1 MLASKPGL
9 GDLAQSMR
17 LVEGVHEGQGKDDHQ
32 HHYDQGVDLKKA
44 LHTWLKKKLNSKKN
58 TNNNWIAALQISHT
72 VFPQVEEKHVVDL
85 KTTGARGWGPAA
97 PISKKKT
104 E

>member
-44 LHTWLKKKLNSKKN
+44 LHTWFKKNWTAKKN
-58 TNNNWIAALQISHT
+58 TKLPELVSAGKSTSFTICHPMACSYIW
-72 VFPQVEEKHVVDL
+72 
-85 KTTGARGWGPAA
+85 
-97 PISKKKT
+97 
-104 E
+104 

>member
-44 LHTWLKKKLNSKKN
+44 LHTWFKKN
-58 TNNNWIAALQISHT
+58 
-72 VFPQVEEKHVVDL
+72 
-85 KTTGARGWGPAA
+85 
-97 PISKKKT
+97 
-104 E
+104 

>member
-44 LHTWLKKKLNSKKN
+44 LHTWLKKTEQQKKPQN
-58 TNNNWIAALQISHT
+58 FQNWFQLANLQALPYAILWPVPTFDS
-72 VFPQVEEKHVVDL
+72 FKN
-85 KTTGARGWGPAA
+85 
-97 PISKKKT
+97 I
-104 E
+104 